1 MIETPVLTI
10 TKKQIIGALIAV
22 FLPALSWTG
31 GDYVRTR
38 DIARRADE
46 KAAGL
51 ESDVRETRQDILR
64 ILVMMNKQFTGDD
77 LEIARLTAE
86 LNALKAKEVKQ

>member
-10 TKKQIIGALIAV
+10 TRKQIVSTVIAI

-31 GDYVRTR
+31 VDYVRTR
-38 DIARRADE
+38 DTAHGAKAQADR
-46 KAAGL
+46 L
-51 ESDVRETRQDILR
+51 EVDVRETRKDILHM
-64 ILVMMNKQFTGDD
+64 LLMMNKQFTGDD